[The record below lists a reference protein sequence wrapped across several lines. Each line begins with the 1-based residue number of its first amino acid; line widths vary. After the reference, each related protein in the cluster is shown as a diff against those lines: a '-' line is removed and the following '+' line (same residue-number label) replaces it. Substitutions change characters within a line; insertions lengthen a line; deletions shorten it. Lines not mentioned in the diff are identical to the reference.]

1 MAFKASDYPDIT
13 KAANTYDVA
22 KSEFQKLDRQLDET
36 PTTSKNYQD
45 LVARRN
51 AAQEKMD
58 KALKNYQELT
68 KKRKADYDAEQ
79 KRKTDAKKR
88 KTLEAKLKTL
98 EDDRKRASDKGEST
112 TAIDDAISK
121 AETDLDKIMKGQTK
135 KEDTGEKKQ
144 TRPAGVPAGAKFST
158 VTGQW
163 TLGNKTW
170 DKNGKSTSTIVSGG
184 KKTGSG
190 KDTGTTVTGSFDVGT
205 FRAADE
211 ASMGAT
217 TATGPSINISETD
230 FDKVL
235 RQAQS
240 TFGGI
245 DEIFKSNPE
254 LRKLLIAAVGDPN
267 KVGDEYTVNR
277 FVSELENTNWF
288 KANAGPI
295 RQRGFYERQYNELVK
310 GLKMDDPDYKNKL
323 AELDRTSEYGRGL
336 QDTIDT
342 VNEYV
347 TQLLGIGALDDGTI
361 RTIASEIYRYAN
373 EDDAVKIRNAVLGAA
388 RYGIG
393 KVVGGQAGEALADLK
408 AIASANGF
416 DLEKQFA
423 TDLPTWLDRI
433 NKGES
438 LETYKKIIR
447 DAAKTSFGVSD
458 RVAAL
463 MDQGVNLDTIYSP
476 YKNVMATILEVN
488 PQTITLKDL
497 SDKGVFGAKN
507 EMNLYDFQKVVRR
520 DPRWQYTQNARDDMS
535 STALNL
541 LRNFG
546 FQG

>member
-51 AAQEKMD
+51 AAQEKME
-58 KALKNYQELT
+58 KALKNYQDLT
-68 KKRKADYDAEQ
+68 KKRKDDYDAEQ
-79 KRKTDAKKR
+79 KRKADRKKR

-98 EDDRKRASDKGEST
+98 EDDRKRAADKGEST
-112 TAIDDAISK
+112 TAIEDAIKK
-121 AETDLDKIMKGQTK
+121 AETDLDKIMKGQAK
-135 KEDTGEKKQ
+135 KDETGKEEQ
-144 TRPAGVPAGAKFST
+144 TRPAGVPAGAKFSS

-170 DKNGKSTSTIVSGG
+170 DKNGKSTSTVVSGG
-184 KKTGSG
+184 KKTDTG
-190 KDTGTTVTGSFDVGT
+190 KDTGTPVAGSFDAGS
-205 FRAADE
+205 FRMVE
-211 ASMGAT
+211 EGAGT
-217 TATGPSINISETD
+217 TATGPIVNIAEAD
-230 FDKVL
+230 FTKVL
-235 RQAQS
+235 AQAQAN
-240 TFGGI
+240 FGGI
-245 DEIFKSNPE
+245 DEIFKTNPE

-288 KANAGPI
+288 KQNAGPI

-347 TQLLGIGALDDGTI
+347 TQLLGIGALDDTTI
-361 RTIASEIYRYAN
+361 RAIASDIYRYAN
-373 EDDAVKIRNAVLGAA
+373 EDDAVKIRNAVLSAA
-388 RYGIG
+388 RYGVG
-393 KVVGGQAGEALADLK
+393 KVIGGQAGEALADLK
-408 AIASANGF
+408 TIAGANGF
-416 DLEKQFA
+416 DLETQFA

-447 DAAKTSFGVSD
+447 DAAKTAFGVSD